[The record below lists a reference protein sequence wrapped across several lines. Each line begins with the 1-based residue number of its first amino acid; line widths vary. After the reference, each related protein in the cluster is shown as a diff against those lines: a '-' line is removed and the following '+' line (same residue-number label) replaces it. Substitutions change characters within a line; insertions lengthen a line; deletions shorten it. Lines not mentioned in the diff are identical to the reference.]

1 MRFEVRLALRHLLAG
16 GWQTVLIV
24 AGVAMAVTLV
34 IFISGLIFGLQR
46 RIVTTIIGTIPQ
58 VTISPPEPT
67 PRVLAP
73 PGAPL
78 VATVEPRAI
87 QRTTIDQWQLV
98 TDAVSRLPH
107 VSAASPEVDGQ
118 AIITRGSKEL
128 GVPVIGADPDG
139 RNLITHLTDHL
150 IVGHYLG
157 LGMDE
162 VVISYQQAQDLSVWL
177 HDRVSL
183 TASTGQIQVFRIGGI
198 VDTGGFQSTSTPIYI
213 TLRAAQ
219 ALFGEG
225 TDVTNISLTLDDS
238 FQANAVADQVAAIFG
253 VKTDS
258 WMRNNPQVLSAF
270 RAQSATAFLI
280 SAFSLVAAGFAI
292 ASVLIVSVLK
302 RSREIG
308 ILKAMGARGQQVLL
322 TFTLEGLG
330 IAIVGAIVGVFGGC
344 GLILLFRAIPQPTR
358 FPGQTPDALLPGIID
373 PRAIGLAMLAAIFIT
388 VVASALPARQAA
400 RLDPVEVIRG

>member
-16 GWQTVLIV
+16 GWQTVLII

-58 VTISPPEPT
+58 VTISPPEPA

-73 PGAPL
+73 PGGAV
-78 VATVEPRAI
+78 VARVEPRAI
-87 QRTTIDQWQLV
+87 QRRTIDQWQTV
-98 TDAVSRLPH
+98 AATVSRLPH
-107 VSAASPEVDGQ
+107 VRAVSPEVSGQ
-118 AIITRGSKEL
+118 AIVTRGSKEL
-128 GVPVIGADPDG
+128 GVPVIGADPEE
-139 RNLITHLTDHL
+139 RNLITRLTDNL

-157 LGMDE
+157 LAMDE
-162 VVISYQQAQDLSVWL
+162 VVISLQQANDLGVWL

-183 TASTGQIQVFRIGGI
+183 TASTGQIQTFRIGGI
-198 VDTGGFQSTSTPIYI
+198 VDTGGFQSTATPVYI

-219 ALFGEG
+219 ALFGRG
-225 TDVTNISLTLDDS
+225 NDVTTISLTLDDS
-238 FQANAVADQVAAIFG
+238 FQADAVADQIAGIFG
-253 VKTDS
+253 LKTES

-308 ILKAMGARGQQVLL
+308 ILKAMGSRSRQVLL

-330 IAIVGAIVGVFGGC
+330 IAVIGAIVGAFGGS
-344 GLILLFRAIPQPTR
+344 GLILAFRAIAQPVR
-358 FPGQTPDALLPGIID
+358 FPGQRPEPLLPGIID
-373 PRAIGLAMLAAIFIT
+373 ARVILMAMVAAIIVT
-388 VVASALPARQAA
+388 VIASALPARQAA
-400 RLDPVEVIRG
+400 RLDPVTVIRG